1 MTFIVKTAA
10 TLRMA
15 DGSSFDLVAGMH
27 DDFPANVKKHWA
39 FASYAEVVDTTQ
51 QGDTGSKG
59 AAAAKKQIKQLQ
71 TELADIQEQLKTKDN
86 LLDYNGTAIAMQQSE
101 ISTLKARITELEG
114 LAAEADQLRARIAEL
129 EKPAAKTDDGSK
141 AQTEKTEGEKKDAKK
156 QQASDS

>member
-10 TLRMA
+10 TLRLA
-15 DGSSFDLVAGMH
+15 DGSSFNLAAGLH
-27 DDFPANVKKHWA
+27 DDFPVSVKNHWA

-59 AAAAKKQIKQLQ
+59 AAAKKQIKQLQ
-71 TELADIQEQLKTKDN
+71 GELKQAQEK
-86 LLDYNGTAIAMQQSE
+86 LLSALDMLDDKETAIAGQQSE
-101 ISTLKARITELEG
+101 ISTLKARITELEW

-129 EKPAAKTDDGSK
+129 EKPAVDTDDGSK
-141 AQTEKTEGEKKDAKK
+141 SQTDKPEGEKKDAKK

>member
-10 TLRMA
+10 TLRLA
-15 DGSSFDLVAGMH
+15 DGSSFNLAAGLH
-27 DDFPANVKKHWA
+27 DDFPVSVKNHWA
-39 FASYAEVVDTTQ
+39 FASYAEPVDT
-51 QGDTGSKG
+51 SKQDVSDQKG
-59 AAAAKKQIKQLQ
+59 VAAAKKQIKQLQ
-71 TELADIQEQLKTKDN
+71 AELTGIQEQLKTKDN

-129 EKPAAKTDDGSK
+129 EKPAVDTDDGSK
-141 AQTEKTEGEKKDAKK
+141 SQTDKPEGEKKDAKK